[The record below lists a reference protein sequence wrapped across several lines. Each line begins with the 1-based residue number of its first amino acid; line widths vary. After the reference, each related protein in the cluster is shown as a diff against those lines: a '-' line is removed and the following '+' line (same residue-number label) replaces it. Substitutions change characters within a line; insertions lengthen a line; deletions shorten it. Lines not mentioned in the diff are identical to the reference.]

1 MVVDTHPRGF
11 PTPDQFV
18 AEVTPVQ
25 LHPVQPSPSHEPVSV
40 VPAQLV
46 RQTPDVIGVSSVRLV
61 DGDEAIQE
69 GCYVF
74 VGLRG
79 LEAVDHGVEHQGQGC
94 IDDAR
99 SGWQVAED
107 PSKMLSGAWEDDLRG
122 LRSHTSAD
130 EDAGRGGDEEEVH
143 LYIWS
148 LSLYRPFFLATP
160 RGDRGHDRWG
170 DSGGF
175 RIQFKIGVQTTG

>member
-18 AEVTPVQ
+18 AKVTPVQ
-25 LHPVQPSPSHEPVSV
+25 LHPVQPSPGHEPVGV

-61 DGDEAIQE
+61 DGDEAVQE

-79 LEAVDHGVEHQGQGC
+79 LEAVDHGVEYQGQGC

-99 SGWQVAED
+99 SGWQVSED
-107 PSKMLSGAWEDDLRG
+107 PPKVLSGAWEDDLRG

-130 EDAGRGGDEEEVH
+130 EDASRGGDEEEIH
-143 LYIWS
+143 IEMEYSFLYPAS
-148 LSLYRPFFLATP
+148 FFDGP
-160 RGDRGHDRWG
+160 GWWRGDRCHDR
-170 DSGGF
+170 
-175 RIQFKIGVQTTG
+175 